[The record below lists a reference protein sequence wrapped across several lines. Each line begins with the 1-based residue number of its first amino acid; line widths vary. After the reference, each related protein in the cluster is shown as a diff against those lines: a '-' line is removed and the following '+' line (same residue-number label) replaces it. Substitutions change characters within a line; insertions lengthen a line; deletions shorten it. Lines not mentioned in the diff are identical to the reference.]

1 MRLRVRDR
9 LARRL
14 GLNQEQARLLEEK
27 DPDFEANSM
36 NLRFAL
42 MTEREKLLS
51 IFENPNSGD
60 DELLQQ
66 IENFIST
73 YSSIER
79 RIAEHVLVLRPY
91 LTVEQQKWL
100 IGLCRR
106 SQDPLL

>member
-1 MRLRVRDR
+1 MGLRVRDR

-14 GLNQEQARLLEEK
+14 GLNQEQARLLVEK
-27 DPDFEANSM
+27 DPDFEADSI
-36 NLRFAL
+36 NLRNAL

-51 IFENPNSGD
+51 MFENPNSGD

-66 IENFIST
+66 IEKLILI

-106 SQDPLL
+106 LESGS

>member
-14 GLNQEQARLLEEK
+14 RLNEEQAKLLLEK
-27 DPDFEANSM
+27 DPDFEASSI
-36 NLRFAL
+36 NLRNAL

-51 IFENPNSGD
+51 IFENPNSSD
-60 DELLQQ
+60 AELLLQ

-73 YSSIER
+73 YSWIER

-106 SQDPLL
+106 FESN